1 MVFGHFEQAL
11 RQSCCSL
18 MNQMPSNATL
28 KDVVHDEHSLSH
40 TVYTVCIRPLAA
52 ITVKFDVQGPPP
64 LGLKLDT
71 AAVLAQM
78 SNTRLIQA

>member
-1 MVFGHFEQAL
+1 MTSAIAVVLLAIHVAGCLSDFGA
-11 RQSCCSL
+11 C
-18 MNQMPSNATL
+18 
-28 KDVVHDEHSLSH
+28 
-40 TVYTVCIRPLAA
+40 
-52 ITVKFDVQGPPP
+52 DVQGAPP

>member
-1 MVFGHFEQAL
+1 M
-11 RQSCCSL
+11 
-18 MNQMPSNATL
+18 
-28 KDVVHDEHSLSH
+28 
-40 TVYTVCIRPLAA
+40 TVRHG
-52 ITVKFDVQGPPP
+52 VQGPPP